1 MSGNVS
7 NEIPNEST
15 DSTLGSPVSDD
26 KGTEVS
32 DTKQGKEGKNVE
44 NQISAKEWN
53 GHNDGYGLAKLVKYH
68 PEVLDN
74 LQEILDDIHVTR
86 RSENRVQ
93 LESDTHQATVRLTW
107 DNEKK
112 NWLLT
117 AFEKKNSALDN
128 TTDTGKTSERGRR
141 NDTATPQSTVS
152 EGKGTETTDTTQGK
166 EKKITR

>member
-1 MSGNVS
+1 M
-7 NEIPNEST
+7 
-15 DSTLGSPVSDD
+15 D
-26 KGTEVS
+26 
-32 DTKQGKEGKNVE
+32 
-44 NQISAKEWN
+44 
-53 GHNDGYGLAKLVKYH
+53 GHNDDYGLAKLVKYH

-117 AFEKKNSALDN
+117 AF
-128 TTDTGKTSERGRR
+128 
-141 NDTATPQSTVS
+141 
-152 EGKGTETTDTTQGK
+152 
-166 EKKITR
+166 